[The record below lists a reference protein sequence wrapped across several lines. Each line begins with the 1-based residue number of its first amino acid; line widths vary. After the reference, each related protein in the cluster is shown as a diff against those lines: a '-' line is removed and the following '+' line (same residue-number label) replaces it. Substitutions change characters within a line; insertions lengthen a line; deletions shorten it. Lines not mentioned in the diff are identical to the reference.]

1 MIYNSRKN
9 KKFNKKKSIIIFF
22 SRADENYNVGN
33 LTIGNTEQVVNYIKE
48 MYSDIDTFKVER
60 INPYPKEYSKCTVEA
75 KEELKKTLHQN

>member
-1 MIYNSRKN
+1 MKKN
-9 KKFNKKKSIIIFF
+9 TLKKKSIIIFF

-48 MYSDIDTFKVER
+48 IYSDIDSFKVER

-75 KEELKKTLHQN
+75 IEELKKNLHQN